1 MVVPDGAVRYP
12 RKGGPVREDL
22 PEVRRALATFRHG
35 TGLPV
40 AFGGLVQPAG
50 LRLSELL
57 GTSTNA
63 LLGLTVVRGT
73 GLGGKALDL
82 GKPVAVTDY
91 SHAAGISH
99 QYDRPVTAE
108 GLRSMVAVP
117 VVVNRV
123 VRAVLYGALRQAL
136 PLGDRVL
143 TAARDAARDLEQELA
158 VRDAQRSRIED
169 VRAPRGW
176 EEVRAAH
183 AELRQLAAE
192 VTDEALR
199 QRVHEVCARL
209 AASWAPSDAAVPSL
223 SARELDVLSGI
234 ALGQTNAEVA
244 ARLGVRPE
252 TVKAYLRSA
261 MRKLDVHSR
270 LAAVVAARRFGLLP

>member
-1 MVVPDGAVRYP
+1 MQGEDG
-12 RKGGPVREDL
+12 
-22 PEVRRALATFRHG
+22 EVRRALATMRHA

-40 AFGGLVQPAG
+40 AFGGLVQSG
-50 LRLSELL
+50 GVKLSELL
-57 GTSTNA
+57 GTDTTA
-63 LLGLTVVRGT
+63 LSGLTVVRGN

-82 GKPVAVTDY
+82 AKPVAVTDY

-99 QYDRPVTAE
+99 QYDQPVTVE
-108 GLRSMVAVP
+108 GLRSIVAVP
-117 VVVNRV
+117 VVVNRM

-143 TAARDAARDLEQELA
+143 TAARDAARDLEQGLA

-169 VRAPRGW
+169 VKVPRGW

-209 AASWAPSDAAVPSL
+209 ASSWTPSDAAVPSL

-270 LAAVVAARRFGLLP
+270 LAAVVTARRFGLLP

>member
-1 MVVPDGAVRYP
+1 MQ
-12 RKGGPVREDL
+12 EDTTQ
-22 PEVRRALATFRHG
+22 VRRALANMRRA

-40 AFGGLVQPAG
+40 AFGGVAQSSG
-50 LRLSELL
+50 VTLSELV

-63 LLGLTVVRGT
+63 LSGLMVVRGN

-82 GKPVAVTDY
+82 AKPVTVTDY
-91 SHAAGISH
+91 QQAGGISH
-99 QYDRPVTAE
+99 QYDLPVTVE
-108 GLRSMVAVP
+108 GLRSIVAVP

-143 TAARDAARDLEQELA
+143 TAARDAARDLEQGLA

-169 VRAPRGW
+169 VKVPRGW
-176 EEVRAAH
+176 EEVRAVH

-192 VTDEALR
+192 VTDDALR
-199 QRVHEVCARL
+199 QRVHDACARL
-209 AASWAPSDAAVPSL
+209 ASSWAPAEGLIPAL
-223 SARELDVLSGI
+223 SPRELDVLSGI

-244 ARLGVRPE
+244 QRLGVRPE

>member
-1 MVVPDGAVRYP
+1 M
-12 RKGGPVREDL
+12 EDST
-22 PEVRRALATFRHG
+22 PNHGESTEVRRALATMRHA

-40 AFGGLVQPAG
+40 AFGGLVHQG
-50 LRLSELL
+50 GVRLSELF
-57 GTSTNA
+57 GTGTNS
-63 LLGLTVVRGT
+63 LSGLVVVRGN

-82 GKPVAVTDY
+82 GKPIAVTDY
-91 SHAAGISH
+91 RQAGGISH
-99 QYDRPVTAE
+99 QYDQPVTAE
-108 GLRSMVAVP
+108 GLRSIVAVP
-117 VVVNRV
+117 VVVNRM

-143 TAARDAARDLEQELA
+143 TAARDAARDLEQGLA

-169 VRAPRGW
+169 VTVPRGW

-199 QRVHEVCARL
+199 QRVHDVCARL
-209 AASWAPSDAAVPSL
+209 ASSWAPSDATVPTL

-244 ARLGVRPE
+244 LRLGVRPE

>member
-1 MVVPDGAVRYP
+1 MQ
-12 RKGGPVREDL
+12 EDL
-22 PEVRRALATFRHG
+22 PEVRRALATLRHG

-40 AFGGLVQPAG
+40 VFGGLVQPG
-50 LRLSELL
+50 GVRLSELL
-57 GTSTNA
+57 GTGTNA
-63 LLGLTVVRGT
+63 LLGLTVMRGN
-73 GLGGKALDL
+73 GLGGKALNL
-82 GKPVAVTDY
+82 GKPLAVTDY

-99 QYDRPVTAE
+99 QYDQPVTAE
-108 GLRSMVAVP
+108 GLRSIVAVP

-169 VRAPRGW
+169 AKVPRGW

-209 AASWAPSDAAVPSL
+209 AASWAPADVAVPSL

-244 ARLGVRPE
+244 LRLGVRPE

>member
-1 MVVPDGAVRYP
+1 MVVPDGVVRYP
-12 RKGGPVREDL
+12 RKGGPMQGDAV
-22 PEVRRALATFRHG
+22 EVRRALAAMRTA

-40 AFGGLVQPAG
+40 AFGGLAQPG
-50 LRLSELL
+50 GVKLSELM
-57 GTSTNA
+57 GTSTNS
-63 LLGLTVVRGT
+63 LSNLVVARGN
-73 GLGGKALDL
+73 GLGGKALTL
-82 GKPVAVTDY
+82 AKPVAVTDY

-99 QYDRPVTAE
+99 QYDLPVTAE
-108 GLRSMVAVP
+108 GLRSIVAVP

-143 TAARDAARDLEQELA
+143 TAAREAARDLEQGLA
-158 VRDAQRSRIED
+158 VRDAQRSRVED
-169 VRAPRGW
+169 VKVPRGW

-183 AELRQLAAE
+183 AELRQLASE

-209 AASWAPSDAAVPSL
+209 AASWAPPDAPSPAL
-223 SARELDVLSGI
+223 SVRELDVLAAI

-244 ARLGVRPE
+244 CGLGVRPE

-270 LAAVVAARRFGLLP
+270 LAAVVSARRHGLLP

>member
-1 MVVPDGAVRYP
+1 MRDDGA
-12 RKGGPVREDL
+12 EI
-22 PEVRRALATFRHG
+22 RRALATMRAT

-40 AFGGLVQPAG
+40 AFGGLVRPAG
-50 LRLSELL
+50 VQLTELIGTGTTALANLVVLR
-57 GTSTNA
+57 GN
-63 LLGLTVVRGT
+63 
-73 GLGGKALDL
+73 GLGGKVLALA
-82 GKPVAVTDY
+82 KPLAVTDY

-99 QYDRPVTAE
+99 QYDQPVTAE
-108 GLRSMVAVP
+108 GLRSIVAVP

-143 TAARDAARDLEQELA
+143 IAAREVARDLEQGLA

-169 VRAPRGW
+169 VKVPRGW

-209 AASWAPSDAAVPSL
+209 AASWAPPDVPSPSL
-223 SARELDVLSGI
+223 SAREIDVLAGI

-244 ARLGVRPE
+244 MALGVRPE
-252 TVKAYLRSA
+252 TVKGYLRSV

-270 LAAVVAARRFGLLP
+270 LAAVVAARRHGLLP

>member
-1 MVVPDGAVRYP
+1 MRDDGA
-12 RKGGPVREDL
+12 
-22 PEVRRALATFRHG
+22 EVRRALATLRTT

-40 AFGGLVQPAG
+40 AFGGVARPG
-50 LRLSELL
+50 GVTLSELL
-57 GTSTNA
+57 GTSTNS
-63 LLGLTVVRGT
+63 LSNLVVIRGN
-73 GLGGKALDL
+73 GLGGKALAL
-82 GKPVAVTDY
+82 AKPLAVTDY

-99 QYDRPVTAE
+99 QYDQPVTAE
-108 GLRSMVAVP
+108 GLRSIVAVP

-143 TAARDAARDLEQELA
+143 TAAREVARDLEQGLA

-209 AASWAPSDAAVPSL
+209 AASWAPPDGPVPLVSP
-223 SARELDVLSGI
+223 RELDVLAGI
-234 ALGQTNAEVA
+234 AMGQTNAEVA
-244 ARLGVRPE
+244 LRLGVRPE
-252 TVKAYLRSA
+252 TVKGYLRSA

-270 LAAVVAARRFGLLP
+270 LAAVVAARRHGLLP

>member
-1 MVVPDGAVRYP
+1 M
-12 RKGGPVREDL
+12 EDAA
-22 PEVRRALATFRHG
+22 PTHVERDEVRRALATMRTT

-40 AFGGLVQPAG
+40 AFGGVVQTG
-50 LRLSELL
+50 GVKLSELL
-57 GTSTNA
+57 GTSTNSLA
-63 LLGLTVVRGT
+63 GLMVVRGN
-73 GLGGKALDL
+73 GLGGKALAL
-82 GKPVAVTDY
+82 AKPLAVTDY

-99 QYDRPVTAE
+99 QYDQPVTAE
-108 GLRSMVAVP
+108 GLRSIVAVP

-143 TAARDAARDLEQELA
+143 TAAREAARDLEQGLA

-169 VRAPRGW
+169 VKAPRGW

-192 VTDEALR
+192 VTDDALR
-199 QRVHEVCARL
+199 QRVHDVCARL
-209 AASWAPSDAAVPSL
+209 AASWAPPDAPVPAL
-223 SARELDVLSGI
+223 SARELDVLAGI

-244 ARLGVRPE
+244 RRLGVRPE

>member
-1 MVVPDGAVRYP
+1 MQEETG
-12 RKGGPVREDL
+12 
-22 PEVRRALATFRHG
+22 EVRRALVALRDA

-40 AFGGLVQPAG
+40 AFGGVVRPAG
-50 LRLSELL
+50 VRLSELV
-57 GTSTNA
+57 GTSTTA
-63 LLGLTVVRGT
+63 LFGLNVMRGN
-73 GLGGKALDL
+73 GLGGKVLALA
-82 GKPVAVTDY
+82 KPLAVTDY

-99 QYDRPVTAE
+99 QYDQPVTTE
-108 GLRSMVAVP
+108 GLRSVVAVP

-158 VRDAQRSRIED
+158 VRDAQRSRLDD
-169 VRAPRGW
+169 VKAPRGW

-192 VTDEALR
+192 VTDDALR

-209 AASWAPSDAAVPSL
+209 ASSLAPRDPAVSPL

-244 ARLGVRPE
+244 RGLGVRPE